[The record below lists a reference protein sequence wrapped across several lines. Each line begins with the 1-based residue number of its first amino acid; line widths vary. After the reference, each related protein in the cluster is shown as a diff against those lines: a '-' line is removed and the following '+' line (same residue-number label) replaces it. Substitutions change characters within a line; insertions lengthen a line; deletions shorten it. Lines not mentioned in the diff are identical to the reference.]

1 MTVWCTNY
9 FSYQYYHDEQSFPF
23 SLCFIH
29 SGGAQNAEMFILEE
43 YQAKASTGVRVK
55 IMNSKVFPLFSPIF
69 CVFGLFEK
77 NFFEYLRG

>member
-29 SGGAQNAEMFILEE
+29 SGGAQNAEMFILV
-43 YQAKASTGVRVK
+43 ATDC
-55 IMNSKVFPLFSPIF
+55 LFLATR
-69 CVFGLFEK
+69 C
-77 NFFEYLRG
+77 R